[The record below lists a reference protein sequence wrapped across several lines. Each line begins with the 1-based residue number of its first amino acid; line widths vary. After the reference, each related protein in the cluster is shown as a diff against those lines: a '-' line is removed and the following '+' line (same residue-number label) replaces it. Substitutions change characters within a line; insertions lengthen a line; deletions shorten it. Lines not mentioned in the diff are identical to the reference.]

1 MSELTSKSVASQ
13 YIPGREQPPQKEFAI
28 NVQSTDGKDLLMITK
43 IRVPKLHVRKE
54 WKV

>member
-1 MSELTSKSVASQ
+1 MKSKSVASQ

-28 NVQSTDGKDLLMITK
+28 NLQIADGKDLLMITK
-43 IRVPKLHVRKE
+43 IRVPKLRVRKE